1 MQAGIAGLKPAA
13 NLLTAMR
20 PDPEFQK
27 TFIPTYTGDS
37 EYGSIMNDYYQSD
50 MFDRDAYF
58 NVPGIQPMISINNPL
73 FGQMGVGQMGQMG
86 NFNDFLKSR
95 YETMV
100 SQMPSKVARSQEYMD
115 KMDLYGEAYDIMGF
129 GNPQPTL
136 APGTGMPQDPEAIQ
150 QLLGPDGN
158 PMPIGLPKGPVGG
171 PALPMPVARPGP
183 LPSLP
188 SMPTPPLSPKPE
200 FPGPQFP
207 GFPNPQKV
215 PGQYNQDD
223 LLQGIEGLFKQYMPQ
238 SNQPSLPD
246 FGGLD
251 FGPGLLKDLAMKT
264 KPQMHTAEGMLSSP
278 FNQAVNQSVGGS
290 NQITPPPP
298 PEAPMTEDTSS
309 SLPNTLGSQGMFTP
323 GRGY

>member
-73 FGQMGVGQMGQMG
+73 FGSMGVGQMGQMG

-95 YETMV
+95 YETML

-115 KMDLYGEAYDIMGF
+115 KMDLYGEAYDKMGF

-264 KPQMHTAEGMLSSP
+264 TTAAPVESTSY
-278 FNQAVNQSVGGS
+278 NQFGGAVNQSVGGS